1 MEGLLGGTMKYLLA
15 LSFLVFPPTATAQK
29 SMSEYTSAQR
39 AALQS
44 FIAKNPAYR
53 FIPEAWFEEETLKA
67 ARSEWGFGKNFKPY
81 YQTGDFNRDG
91 IRDFA
96 VILLTGKNVNDPD
109 RRMHVVV
116 FNGAKGGKYR
126 VARIQ
131 HEEFS
136 TAVFISTNR
145 NKLYVGVM
153 ETDSAGCF
161 VPDGRGYKV
170 IPCGN

>member
-1 MEGLLGGTMKYLLA
+1 MKYIFTLL
-15 LSFLVFPPTATAQK
+15 LFATPIASMAQR
-29 SMSEYTSAQR
+29 SVTEYTPAQR
-39 AALQS
+39 AALQA
-44 FIAKNPAYR
+44 FIDKNPSYQ
-53 FIPEAWFEEETLKA
+53 FIPETWFEEDTLKA
-67 ARSEWGFGKNFKPY
+67 ARIEWGFGRNFKPY

-96 VILLTGKNVNDPD
+96 VILLTGKNVNDPNSG
-109 RRMHVVV
+109 MHVVV

-126 VARIQ
+126 VAHIE

-153 ETDSAGCF
+153 ETDSAECF
-161 VPDGRGYKV
+161 VPAGRGYIV
-170 IPCGN
+170 EPCGD